1 MADQVG
7 GQFGEGF
14 GRRIALKRF
23 PGSQMGPA
31 QQHYDFV
38 RTGQAGVAWFLHGAT
53 PGRFPL
59 TEIVQVPYLAD
70 SAVDPP
76 GRRAGYRHLRG
87 RADPGMQLLA
97 RFGIKLLGIINAARN
112 ARGIEN
118 DGRCNDRAGER
129 SPARL
134 VASGDRP
141 DAALERRPLA
151 PEGRAQHLLRKRQP
165 WRRRPAS

>member
-59 TEIVQVPYLAD
+59 TEIVRCPILRTARSIRQGGAQATATC
-70 SAVDPP
+70 AVAQIRACSFSRVSGSSFLESSTPR
-76 GRRAGYRHLRG
+76 GMRAGSR
-87 RADPGMQLLA
+87 MT
-97 RFGIKLLGIINAARN
+97 AA
-112 ARGIEN
+112 ATTG
-118 DGRCNDRAGER
+118 
-129 SPARL
+129 P
-134 VASGDRP
+134 ASG
-141 DAALERRPLA
+141 PL
-151 PEGRAQHLLRKRQP
+151 
-165 WRRRPAS
+165 PA